1 MPASKLAIPKSL
13 DALSET
19 DLKRKKL
26 ASKIMTKT
34 LSYLTGELVSQD
46 FEWLLPVI
54 FSRMTDP
61 LWPDP
66 GASIEKRIEVEI
78 YGQTVLERL
87 PA

>member
-13 DALSET
+13 DSLSEA

-34 LSYLTGELVSQD
+34 LSYLTGELVSQE

-54 FSRMTDP
+54 FSKMTDP

-66 GASIEKRIEVEI
+66 GASIEKRIEIEI
-78 YGQTVLERL
+78 YR
-87 PA
+87 PDC